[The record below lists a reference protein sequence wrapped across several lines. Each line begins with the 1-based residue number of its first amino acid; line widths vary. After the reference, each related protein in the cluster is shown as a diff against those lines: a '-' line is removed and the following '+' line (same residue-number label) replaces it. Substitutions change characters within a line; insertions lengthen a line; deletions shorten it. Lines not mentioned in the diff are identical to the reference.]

1 MVESHWQ
8 GEFPVCG
15 EVVEV
20 ALVVEAQA
28 GVIPLSTKGKDC
40 AMNVT
45 QTEGME
51 NSEGHK
57 AEIYVVDKTEYLSV
71 T

>member
-15 EVVEV
+15 EVGEV
-20 ALVVEAQA
+20 ASVVEAQV
-28 GVIPLSTKGKDC
+28 GVVPFSTKGKNC
-40 AMNVT
+40 AMNVM
-45 QTEGME
+45 QTEGTE
-51 NSEGHK
+51 NLERHK
-57 AEIYVVDKTEYLSV
+57 AESYVVDKTECSSV